1 MARQYEKKG
10 RKMNDNDDE
19 YLEEK
24 TKEVRSLE
32 NNNLIAI
39 GKILVEVKEK
49 LSNHKNGKYGEWVK
63 NDLGISR
70 EKARILEHRALLYL
84 RTKNEKLND
93 IKEVSN
99 LAVSYIARN
108 ELDDKEIEKM
118 IEDKEIASERIKEEK
133 TKRANKNK
141 FGSLKFEIEE
151 IKKILMGLEAKGLV
165 DRVRSLTA
173 IEMKLKRFER
183 EVRELKE
190 KTQRKQDEKVS
201 RKMF

>member
-1 MARQYEKKG
+1 MKRKG
-10 RKMNDNDDE
+10 EKMNEDE

-24 TKEVRSLE
+24 TKEVKSLE
-32 NNNLIAI
+32 NSNLIEI

-49 LSNHKNGKYGEWVK
+49 LANHKNGRYGEWIQR
-63 NDLGISR
+63 DLGISR
-70 EKARILEHRALLYL
+70 EKARMLEYRALLFIK
-84 RTKNEKLND
+84 TKNNKLND
-93 IKEVSN
+93 VREVSN
-99 LAVSYIARN
+99 LAIGYIARN
-108 ELDDKEIEKM
+108 KKLSDREVEKIIENKNVAFEK
-118 IEDKEIASERIKEEK
+118 IREEK
-133 TKRANKNK
+133 IQKANKNE
-141 FGSLKFEIEE
+141 FGRLKFEIEE
-151 IKKILMGLEAKGLV
+151 IKKILMGLEPKGLV